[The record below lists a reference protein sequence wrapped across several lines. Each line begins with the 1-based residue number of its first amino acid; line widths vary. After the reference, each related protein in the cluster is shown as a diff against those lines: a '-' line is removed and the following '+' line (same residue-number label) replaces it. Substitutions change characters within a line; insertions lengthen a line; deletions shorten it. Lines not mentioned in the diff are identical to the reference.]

1 MKKIILLLLM
11 VHGALFSMAQDLEQF
26 DVKKGLKVSGGLSF
40 NNTFYSGS
48 DSLIHRDPY
57 MYTLSG
63 NLNFNLLGIIDAPF
77 SFAVSNTSKTY
88 TQPFNR
94 FQFAPK
100 YKWVKLYLGTTNMH
114 FSQYTLAG
122 HDARGV
128 GVELTPGHWNVS
140 AMYGR
145 FKKAI
150 EYNPDENNIYDVAYK
165 RMGYGLKVG
174 YCNKGTDANVILFS
188 AKDDKESL
196 EMPIPEEADLHPQKN
211 MAVSAYFRQKFL
223 KHFFVQ
229 GEYALS
235 LYNSELRASNGEEIE
250 SANFIDRVFGRK
262 GNDRFVDALNASL
275 GYEGAIWGLSFCY
288 ERVAPDYQTLGGY
301 YFTNDVETFTLA
313 PYLKLIG
320 GKLSMSGKFGLERN
334 NLNDLKADDTRRMVG
349 SANVSFSSKGFT
361 TSVSYSNF
369 STYTRYRKTAYPYY
383 VDDLDSLNFYQINQ
397 SLNAMASYN
406 FGKDT
411 TLRHNISVMAS
422 YQASDSKN
430 DDVKES
436 ISDIVSASV
445 SYGQSLLPQN
455 FSFATFF
462 SINHATADL
471 YKSLYYGPGVSCTK
485 QFFDK
490 HLTTGLSFAF
500 NENILNDK
508 KTNSLLNSSLSASYL
523 LHGIKEKYGRHTFS
537 ASAGLTNRLKT
548 EMARNYEFLATIRY
562 GITF

>member
-1 MKKIILLLLM
+1 MKKIFLILFM
-11 VHGALFSMAQDLEQF
+11 VQVALFSMGQDLEQF

-57 MYTLSG
+57 MFTLSG
-63 NLNFNLLGIIDAPF
+63 NLNLNLFGIIDAPF
-77 SFAVSNTSKTY
+77 SFAVTNTSKTY

-100 YKWVKLYLGTTNMH
+100 YKWAKLYVGTTNMY
-114 FSQYTLAG
+114 FSPYTLAG

-128 GVELTPGHWNVS
+128 GVELTPGHWNIS

-145 FKKAI
+145 FKKAV
-150 EYNPDENNIYDVAYK
+150 EFDPDENNVYDVAYK
-165 RMGYGLKVG
+165 RMGYGFKVG
-174 YCNKGTDANVILFS
+174 YANKGADANIIFFS
-188 AKDDKESL
+188 AKDKVESL
-196 EMPIPEEADLHPQKN
+196 EMEIPEEADLHPQKN
-211 MAVSAYFRQKFL
+211 MAISAYYRQKFL

-235 LYNSELRASNGEEIE
+235 LYNSELRASNGELIE
-250 SANFIDRVFGRK
+250 SANFIDKVFHRK
-262 GNDRFVDALNASL
+262 GNDRFVDALNASI

-288 ERVAPDYQTLGGY
+288 ERIAPDYQTLGGY

-313 PYLKLIG
+313 PYLKLVG

-334 NLNDLKADDTRRMVG
+334 NLNDLKADDTKRIVG

-397 SLNAMASYN
+397 SFNAMASYS

-411 TLRHNISVMAS
+411 TLRHSISAMAS
-422 YQASDSKN
+422 YQAGDSKTDN
-430 DDVKES
+430 VKES
-436 ISDIVSASV
+436 VSDIVSGSI
-445 SYGQSLLPQN
+445 SYGQSYIPKD
-455 FSFATFF
+455 FSFAAFF
-462 SINHATADL
+462 SINHADAAL
-471 YKSLYYGPGVSCTK
+471 YKSLYYGPGISCTK
-485 QFFDK
+485 LFFDK
-490 HLTTGLSFAF
+490 HLTTGLSFSF
-500 NENILNDK
+500 NENILNDEK
-508 KTNSLLNSSLSASYL
+508 VNSLLNTSLNASYL
-523 LHGIKEKYGRHTFS
+523 VHGIKEKFGRHTFS
-537 ASAGLTNRLKT
+537 ASAGLTNRLGT
-548 EMARNYEFLATIRY
+548 EVSKNYEFLGTVRY
-562 GITF
+562 GVTF

>member
-1 MKKIILLLLM
+1 MKKIFLLLLM
-11 VHGALFSMAQDLEQF
+11 VQGALFSMAQDLEQF

-40 NNTFYSGS
+40 NNIFYSGS

-63 NLNFNLLGIIDAPF
+63 NLNFNILGVIDAPF

-100 YKWVKLYLGTTNMH
+100 YKWAKLYLGTTNMH

-165 RMGYGLKVG
+165 RMGCGFKVG
-174 YCNKGTDANVILFS
+174 YRNKGTDANVILFS

-211 MAVSAYFRQKFL
+211 MAISAYLRQRFL
-223 KHFFVQ
+223 KYFFVQ

-235 LYNSELRASNGEEIE
+235 LYNSELRAFNGEQIE

-262 GNDRFVDALNASL
+262 GNDRFVDALNASI

-288 ERVAPDYQTLGGY
+288 ERIAPDYQTLGGY

-313 PYLKLIG
+313 PYLKLIE

-334 NLNDLKADDTRRMVG
+334 NLNDLKADDTRRIVG

-397 SLNAMASYN
+397 SLNAMASYS

-411 TLRHNISVMAS
+411 TLRHNINVMAS

-436 ISDIVSASV
+436 ISDIVSASL
-445 SYGQSLLPQN
+445 SYGQSLVPKD

-462 SINHATADL
+462 SINHAKAAL
-471 YKSLYYGPGVSCTK
+471 YKSLYYGPGISCSK

-548 EMARNYEFLATIRY
+548 ETTRNYEFLATIRY